1 MKAWILAAVLFF
13 PVDALA
19 CATCVGAP
27 WDKTD
32 QGIYWSALFLMGV
45 PVIVAGLIGGW
56 LFYNSRRAR
65 DPGGKWGTF
74 VGTEKERK
82 E

>member
-1 MKAWILAAVLFF
+1 MKAWILAAVLLF

-19 CATCVGAP
+19 CATCVGGP

-32 QGIYWSALFLMGV
+32 LGIFWSALFLMGV
-45 PVIVAGLIGGW
+45 PVVVAGLIGGW
-56 LFYNSRRAR
+56 LFYNFRRSRDR
-65 DPGGKWGTF
+65 GETIHF
-74 VGTEKERK
+74 VEMQKERK